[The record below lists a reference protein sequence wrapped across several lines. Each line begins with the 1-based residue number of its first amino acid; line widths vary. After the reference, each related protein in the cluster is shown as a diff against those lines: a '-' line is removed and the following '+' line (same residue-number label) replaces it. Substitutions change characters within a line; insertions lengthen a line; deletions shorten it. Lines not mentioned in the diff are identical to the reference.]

1 MYYCVYK
8 ITNKFNNKVY
18 IGAHRTTDLNDNYTG
33 SGKLI
38 KSAIEKY
45 GLENFHK
52 KILKEFNSEKEMFE
66 YEKLIVNKNF
76 VNSKNTY
83 NIAIGGKGSW
93 DYANSTISPELR
105 SEISKKGANKL
116 KQLLK
121 NNEFNKEFR
130 KSISIGLKNSEK
142 RKNYFKS
149 DKFKEHKN
157 KFSSNG
163 CCAAL
168 SEKSNKKRIKTFKII
183 NHQQG
188 DKNSNY
194 GKSWYYNLELK
205 QSKPFLP
212 DEVPY
217 GWIKGRKIKF

>member
-1 MYYCVYK
+1 M
-8 ITNKFNNKVY
+8 
-18 IGAHRTTDLNDNYTG
+18 
-33 SGKLI
+33 
-38 KSAIEKY
+38 
-45 GLENFHK
+45 
-52 KILKEFNSEKEMFE
+52 
-66 YEKLIVNKNF
+66 
-76 VNSKNTY
+76 
-83 NIAIGGKGSW
+83 
-93 DYANSTISPELR
+93 
-105 SEISKKGANKL
+105 
-116 KQLLK
+116 
-121 NNEFNKEFR
+121 
-130 KSISIGLKNSEK
+130 KNSEK

>member
-1 MYYCVYK
+1 MSKKLYSVYK
-8 ITNKFNNKVY
+8 TINKTNNKEYIGFHSVSENEIVLTNKSETGSIFSSGY
-18 IGAHRTTDLNDNYTG
+18 LG

-121 NNEFNKEFR
+121 VYTY
-130 KSISIGLKNSEK
+130 I
-142 RKNYFKS
+142 
-149 DKFKEHKN
+149 
-157 KFSSNG
+157 
-163 CCAAL
+163 
-168 SEKSNKKRIKTFKII
+168 
-183 NHQQG
+183 
-188 DKNSNY
+188 
-194 GKSWYYNLELK
+194 
-205 QSKPFLP
+205 
-212 DEVPY
+212 
-217 GWIKGRKIKF
+217 